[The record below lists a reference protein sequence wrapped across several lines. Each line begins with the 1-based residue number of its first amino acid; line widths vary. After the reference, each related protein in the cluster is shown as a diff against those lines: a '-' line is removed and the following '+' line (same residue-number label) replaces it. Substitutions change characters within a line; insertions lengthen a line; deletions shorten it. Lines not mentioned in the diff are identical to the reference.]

1 VSGRADCSA
10 SEVASS
16 IRSFNFRYGD
26 EDQLQE
32 GLAEAL
38 TTAGFEVRREVR
50 LSAGDRI
57 DLLVGRVGVEVKVAG
72 SAARVARQIARY
84 AKHDLAGLVLVTNKL
99 RHSPPSISMPIE
111 VVCLAGASL

>member
-1 VSGRADCSA
+1 LSAVAD
-10 SEVASS
+10 VAAA

-26 EDQLQE
+26 EDQLQA

-38 TTAGFEVRREVR
+38 TGAGYDVQREVR
-50 LSAGDRI
+50 LSATDRI
-57 DLLVGRVGVEVKVAG
+57 DLLIDRVGVEVKVAG
-72 SAARVARQIARY
+72 SSARVARQLTRY

-99 RHSPPSISMPIE
+99 RHSPPELSMPVE

>member
-1 VSGRADCSA
+1 MG
-10 SEVASS
+10 ASS
-16 IRSFNFRYGD
+16 DAATVAAAIRSFRFRYGD

-38 TTAGFEVRREVR
+38 SGAGFEVQREVR
-50 LSAGDRI
+50 LNAEDRI
-57 DLLVGRVGVEVKVAG
+57 DLLVDRVGVEVKVAG
-72 SAARVARQIARY
+72 STARVARQLARY

-99 RHSPPSISMPIE
+99 RHSPPELSMPVE